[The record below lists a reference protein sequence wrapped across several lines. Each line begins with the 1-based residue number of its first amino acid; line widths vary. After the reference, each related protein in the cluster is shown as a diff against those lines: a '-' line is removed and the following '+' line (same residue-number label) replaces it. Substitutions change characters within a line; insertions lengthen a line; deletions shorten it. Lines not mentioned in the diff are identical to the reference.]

1 MNRTIAAALLAC
13 SSAVCFGQ
21 TGNLSPSFEVASIK
35 PAAPPSDP
43 HRMMVGMR
51 GGPGTPDP
59 GQITFSNVSLRNVL
73 MQAYDVKDFQIS
85 GPSWLGSERYDI
97 TAKVPP
103 GTTKE
108 QFRLMLQNLLA
119 ERFQVSLHH
128 ETKELPMYALVV
140 AKGGVKMKESVDA
153 PAPPT
158 DDGGPKAMQPGYG
171 GPMPKPTMGKDGMP
185 QMPPGGMKGGM
196 MMSFTGSRMRMQANG
211 VQISQL
217 VNMLANQLSRP
228 VVDQTGLTAKY
239 DYTLDFAPEPGQA
252 HGPNGPM
259 MAGGPGGGKGEGPA
273 GDSNDAGPNLVTAV
287 QEQLG
292 LKLEAKKGPVDLL
305 VIDRAEKAPT
315 EN

>member
-13 SSAVCFGQ
+13 STAVCFGQ

-35 PAAPPSDP
+35 SAPPSDM
-43 HRMMVGMR
+43 HRMMVGMQ

-59 GQITFSNVSLRNVL
+59 GQIRYNNVTLRNVL
-73 MQAYDVKDFQIS
+73 TQAYDVKDFQIS
-85 GPSWLGSERYDI
+85 GPAWLGSERYDI
-97 TAKVPP
+97 TAKVPA

-140 AKGGVKMKESVDA
+140 AKGGVKMKESADA
-153 PAPPT
+153 PPAPAEG
-158 DDGGPKAMQPGYG
+158 DGPKVVPPVYG
-171 GPMPKPTMGKDGMP
+171 GPMAKPSLGKDGMP
-185 QMPPGGMKGGM
+185 EMPKGGMRGGM
-196 MMSFTGSRMRMQANG
+196 MMTFNGSKMSMKANG

-239 DYTLDFAPEPGQA
+239 DYTLDFAPEGG
-252 HGPNGPM
+252 HGPMGGPM
-259 MAGGPGGGKGEGPA
+259 MAGPGGPGGGGPGTG
-273 GDSNDAGPNLVTAV
+273 GDNDQAGPNLVTAV